1 MDAIEYLIYTLLFL
15 VLIAFIGVIG
25 YIIYDNYTYKNNL
38 TSDLNTNFIDINQNF
53 NSTSNVIG
61 TLHEKHSSNIGI
73 LGNRITDTNTVF
85 SSNIIDINNR
95 YTASSN
101 LFNNTVTDFNTR
113 YKASSNL
120 FNNTVVN
127 FDTRYTASSNL
138 YRDNADNF
146 NHNLNKYFTFTNA
159 ENTDGNKKI
168 FEYRTAAVDSTT
180 RLNLITKTTATA
192 GLKLNTDT
200 NKEFELCNSLGE
212 KCFNMRSADD
222 SLSIYKP
229 TTQGGSGKIYIG
241 GNDETAPLK
250 IVGNKVYING
260 NEYVPTPATSV
271 PKVHATATITF
282 TPGTLTAI
290 TVGNATKGSGYL
302 ITNLP
307 AVTIDPPPAGVGNK
321 PATATAVV
329 GATGTADAGK
339 VISITMNE
347 NGSGYIT
354 TPGVSIAAPP
364 TGGTTAVATAVFV
377 PPALTSITLTNGG
390 GSGYTSKP
398 AVEIKG
404 GGGGSGATAE
414 ATMGTA
420 ATGNA
425 DKVIS
430 VALTAAGSGYTSKP
444 EVIFTGGGIV

>member
-200 NKEFELCNSLGE
+200 NKEFELCNSMGE

-250 IVGNKVYING
+250 IVGNKVFING
-260 NEYVPTPATSV
+260 AEYVPTPATSV
-271 PKVHATATITF
+271 PKVHATATAALIISPTIT
-282 TPGTLTAI
+282 I
-290 TVGNATKGSGYL
+290 GNDGGSGYTSAL
-302 ITNLP
+302 T
-307 AVTIDPPPAGVGNK
+307 
-321 PATATAVV
+321 
-329 GATGTADAGK
+329 
-339 VISITMNE
+339 
-347 NGSGYIT
+347 
-354 TPGVSIAAPP
+354 VSIAAPP
-364 TGGTTAVATAVFV
+364 VGGIQAEATPTLGTGANAGKIVSITVTKFGAGYISVPVITLNRNGGTGIDATATA
-377 PPALTSITLTNGG
+377 ALIISPTITIGNNG
-390 GSGYTSKP
+390 GSGYTSAP
-398 AVEIKG
+398 TVTIDSPPT
-404 GGGGSGATAE
+404 GGSLATATAALGATGSA
-414 ATMGTA
+414 
-420 ATGNA
+420 NA
-425 DKVIS
+425 DKVVSIT
-430 VALTAAGSGYTSKP
+430 LTAPGSGYTSVPK
-444 EVIFTGGGIV
+444 ITITGGGIV